1 MVKLSWVLLLVDV
14 EWFVVRTECVTWDDD
29 LVSSFGMMTTKVN
42 HFNATVVWAWP
53 KLFGDKSSPIGME
66 SINPNV
72 ANFDLHGVWGV
83 VERIVSLL
91 HKHLDCCGISP
102 CSLSM
107 YHDSMNLSN
116 FFF

>member
-14 EWFVVRTECVTWDDD
+14 EWFVVRTECVPWDDD
-29 LVSSFGMMTTKVN
+29 LVSLFRMMTTKVN
-42 HFNATVVWAWP
+42 DLNASIVWTRA
-53 KLFGDKSSPIGME
+53 KLFADKGSSVGME
-66 SINPNV
+66 PINPNV

-91 HKHLDCCGISP
+91 HKHLGCCGISP

-107 YHDSMNLSN
+107 YPV
-116 FFF
+116 